1 MHLLA
6 TALTHT
12 ALTHTALTHTVL
24 TAETSVP
31 LIMPPIAFA
40 LIAFGI
46 FLLLGVVTWTYRD
59 VANRHAHK
67 AATSYHDDHEHGSA
81 GPHH

>member
-6 TALTHT
+6 T
-12 ALTHTALTHTVL
+12 VL
-24 TAETSVP
+24 TQSVVTAEKSVP
-31 LIMPPIAFA
+31 LIMPPVAFA
-40 LIAFGI
+40 AIAFGI

-81 GPHH
+81 GPHK

>member
-6 TALTHT
+6 T
-12 ALTHTALTHTVL
+12 VL
-24 TAETSVP
+24 AQSVVTAETSVP

>member
-6 TALTHT
+6 IVTT
-12 ALTHTALTHTVL
+12 
-24 TAETSVP
+24 ETSVP
-31 LIMPPIAFA
+31 LIMPPIGFA

-46 FLLLGVVTWTYRD
+46 FLLFGVVTWTYRD

-67 AATSYHDDHEHGSA
+67 AAALQHGNHDHGSA
-81 GPHH
+81 SQHH

>member
-6 TALTHT
+6 SVHT
-12 ALTHTALTHTVL
+12 AV
-24 TAETSVP
+24 TAEASVP
-31 LIMPPIAFA
+31 LVMPPIAFA

-46 FLLLGVVTWTYRD
+46 FLLFGVVTWTYRD
-59 VANRHAHK
+59 VANSHAHK
-67 AATSYHDDHEHGSA
+67 AATEYHSDNEHGSA

>member
-6 TALTHT
+6 T

>member
-6 TALTHT
+6 L
-12 ALTHTALTHTVL
+12 VL
-24 TAETSVP
+24 AHSAVLAETPVP
-31 LIMPPIAFA
+31 LLMPPIGFA

-46 FLLLGVVTWTYRD
+46 FLLFGVVTWTYRD

-67 AATSYHDDHEHGSA
+67 AATTYHDDHEHGSA
-81 GPHH
+81 GSHK

>member
-1 MHLLA
+1 MYLLA
-6 TALTHT
+6 T
-12 ALTHTALTHTVL
+12 VL
-24 TAETSVP
+24 TDDAKVP

-40 LIAFGI
+40 AIAFGI
-46 FLLLGVVTWTYRD
+46 FLLFGVVTWTYRD

-67 AATSYHDDHEHGSA
+67 AASTYHDDHEHGTA

>member
-6 TALTHT
+6 T
-12 ALTHTALTHTVL
+12 VL
-24 TAETSVP
+24 LEEAKAP

-40 LIAFGI
+40 AIAFSI

-67 AATSYHDDHEHGSA
+67 AATTYHDDHEHGSA
-81 GPHH
+81 GH